1 MSKVIEVKN
10 LHKSYRSGNE
20 WLHILTG
27 LELDLEEG
35 QLVAITGESGSGKS
49 TFLHLIGG
57 MDRPDAGEIRFE
69 GGEISQYSRRDL
81 ARYRNA
87 KIGFVFQF
95 HHLLPE
101 FSALENVMFP
111 LLIRGLSSQEA
122 AQTARRYLGEVG
134 LEKRAHHRPGELS
147 GGEQQRV
154 AVARAL
160 AGEPKLLLADEPT
173 GNLDEHTAEAVFEL
187 ILEVHRNRRLSSIVV
202 THNSKLARLCDAEKR
217 LTQGKLV

>member
-1 MSKVIEVKN
+1 MSSVLEVKN

-20 WLHILTG
+20 WLHILAG
-27 LELDLEEG
+27 LELELEEG
-35 QLVAITGESGSGKS
+35 HLLAITGESGSGKS

-69 GGEISQYSRRDL
+69 GRDISQYSRHDL

-111 LLIRGLSSQEA
+111 LLIRGVSSQGA
-122 AQTARRYLGEVG
+122 AQTASSYLEEVG
-134 LEKRAHHRPGELS
+134 LDKRIQHRPGELS

-160 AGEPKLLLADEPT
+160 AGQPKLLLADEPT
-173 GNLDEHTAEAVFEL
+173 GNLDEHTAQAVFEL
-187 ILEVHRNRRLSSIVV
+187 ILEIHRKRRLTSILV
-202 THNSKLARLCDAEKR
+202 THNLKLARRCDGEKR
-217 LTQGKLV
+217 LTEGKLV